1 MKFGA
6 IDIGTNAARL
16 LVGEVDKNKKRL
28 YVKKVSYTR
37 IPLRLGEDV
46 FDEGSISKK
55 KASDFV
61 KTIQAFR
68 LISEIFDVQ
77 SLRAVATSAMREA
90 RNADKVIQKI
100 QKETGVTIEIISGQ
114 EEADL
119 IFGNFEV
126 LDIDR
131 DIPFIVI
138 DVGGGST
145 EVSIFEN
152 GHLVSSRSFELGTLR
167 ALKGKLDKDVWVN
180 LSSWINDNVDMSRP
194 HQIFG
199 TGGNIN
205 KIHKILGAKQNESV
219 SVVDIQSL
227 HHQLE
232 PLSIKKRVE
241 LLQLKPDRADVI
253 VPAMEIYLF
262 ILNQLECTE
271 LFVPKVGLS
280 DGMILKM
287 HEMSG
292 IK

>member
-16 LVGEVDKNKKRL
+16 LVGEVDKSKQRL

-46 FDEGSISKK
+46 FDEGNISKK
-55 KASDFV
+55 KGNDFV

-68 LISEIFDVQ
+68 LISEIFEVH

-90 RNADKVIQKI
+90 KNAEKILQKI

-131 DIPFIVI
+131 EIPFIVI

-152 GHLVSSRSFELGTLR
+152 GHLISSRSFEIGTLR
-167 ALKGKLDKDVWVN
+167 ALKGKMDPAVWDF
-180 LSSWINDNVDMSRP
+180 LHDWIEENVDMTRP

-219 SVVDIQSL
+219 SVIDIQAL
-227 HHQLE
+227 HQQLK
-232 PLSIKKRVE
+232 PLSVIKRVE
-241 LLQLKPDRADVI
+241 LFQLKPDRADVI

-262 ILNQLECTE
+262 ILNQLGCSE

-287 HEMSG
+287 HQGNEG
-292 IK
+292 F